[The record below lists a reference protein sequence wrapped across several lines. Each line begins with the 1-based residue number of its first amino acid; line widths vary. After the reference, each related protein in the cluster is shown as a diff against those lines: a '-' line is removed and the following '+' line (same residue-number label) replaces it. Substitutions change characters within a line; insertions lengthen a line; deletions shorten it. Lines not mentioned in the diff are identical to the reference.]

1 MTDKELKKLSRAQL
15 LELLVDQS
23 REIDRL
29 QAALDEANQR
39 LAKRDLNLSQCGS
52 IAEASLLITEVFE
65 RAQDAADL
73 YLKAAKR
80 YVARTIAEGKP
91 LPPLLSDTKEQEGAD
106 Q

>member
-29 QAALDEANQR
+29 QKALDETNRR
-39 LAKRDLNLSQCGS
+39 LERRDLKMSRCGS
-52 IAEASLLITEVFE
+52 IADASLAITEVFE
-65 RAQDAADL
+65 RAQEAADL

-91 LPPLLSDTKEQEGAD
+91 LPPNLAEHTQEEGTD